1 MTPALDIRQV
11 ASGYGEAMVLR
22 DLSLSVAPGEIL
34 AVLGKNGTGK
44 TTLLKSVMGYLPK
57 QAGKVEIGGADVTA
71 RPPHRIARLGVA
83 YVAQEK
89 PLFQDLTVEENIR
102 LALPTDKDWPAAR
115 EVVLRTFAFLIER
128 RRQRAGTLSG
138 GEQKMLL
145 MARSLATRPKLLLVD
160 EITEGLQ
167 PSVIDRLAGVLRA
180 ERSRAGT
187 AVLLVEQNV
196 PFALAVADRFV
207 VMDRG
212 EVVDRGDPKAP
223 GAAAEIARYLSL

>member
-11 ASGYGEAMVLR
+11 ASGYGEALVLR
-22 DLSLSVAPGEIL
+22 DITLSVAPGEIL

-44 TTLLKSVMGYLPK
+44 TTLLRSVMGYLPK
-57 QAGKVEIGGADVTA
+57 QAGRVEIGGADVTA

-89 PLFQDLTVEENIR
+89 PLFQDLSVEENIR
-102 LALPTDKDWPAAR
+102 LALPSDKDWPAAR
-115 EVVLRTFAFLIER
+115 EVVDRTFAFLLER

-160 EITEGLQ
+160 EISEGLQ
-167 PSVIDRLAGVLRA
+167 PSVVQRLAGVLRE
-180 ERSRAGT
+180 ERTRAGT

-212 EVVDRGDPKAP
+212 EVVDRGDAKAP